1 MRRFAKSFCYA
12 FCGVVSCLKTE
23 RNMRVHF
30 CAAFYVFMLM
40 PFYGFTAVEKAV
52 ILLTIGSVISAEAF
66 NTAAEAAADAVTL
79 EKRPELRLAKDAAA
93 GGVLITAVFAAAV
106 GFVLFWN
113 MSVLK
118 EIAGFYAEHLWA
130 AALLALSAI
139 VWAVLIALPC
149 GRNYEDK
156 NTDIN
161 NKET

>member
-1 MRRFAKSFCYA
+1 MENA
-12 FCGVVSCLKTE
+12 GIL
-23 RNMRVHF
+23 
-30 CAAFYVFMLM
+30 YVF
-40 PFYGFTAVEKAV
+40 PIFHTE
-52 ILLTIGSVISAEAF
+52 
-66 NTAAEAAADAVTL
+66 VTL

-113 MSVLK
+113 VSVLK
-118 EIAGFYAEHLWA
+118 EIAGFYSEHLWA